1 MSEEYAKV
9 NSMIDDSVSDE
20 DIIKKLPKSKG
31 SLAGRVFRGAAD
43 KAGSAVA
50 TVTGGVGNMGMRII
64 AGGMAAV
71 QTASVT
77 SIAVVA
83 STVLGLGIAS
93 NAGDSF
99 PIQYRDESF
108 PDNDYNCLDEY
119 AEAWKGVFGTIN
131 ESPLAQQTGVV
142 IKRLREINEW
152 SKAYVG
158 QSIPNE
164 LVCDTEDCPYYG
176 HTGCTDPDHK
186 VKQQDYGLKGYYDL
200 GGKIDLANV
209 MRIHDFFAEYGLTDV
224 QIAAI
229 CGIAT
234 IESRIDFTSL
244 EGYNLSGDRYNL
256 DPSVKTDEYGFKPWA
271 EGIDSP
277 IQTPTCMHEIIA
289 NTYDGPDQP
298 IDYAAYSAEYPSIH
312 KLGIGLVGFTDGPGF
327 YNNTFLRN
335 YADELNDRVTL
346 IQRLVEGSRGW
357 REELRQRAA
366 DIYHVIFG
374 ADGDDKRG
382 NANDY
387 IEKVDENTFLFF
399 KDHPECL
406 QELDNWDERTV
417 DGELKS
423 SAWLYEDAYNK
434 YQEAERALV
443 AAVNDY
449 QATAD
454 EYETKLNQLKNGPWM
469 YHTVS
474 TSNDSGGGVL
484 EDVTF
489 EKHSLPD
496 ENGNGG
502 DIDKITTNNNE
513 DSEYLSILKLHK
525 LYECGPSEQFEPF
538 VEYENTYT
546 GESKN
551 DIDVVYAEAN
561 PIWQEDPKNPNITQ
575 NISITCQHGTGPGNP
590 YNPTIGGGMMQTP
603 PIEPGPYASPWEWQA
618 YYAQLQAYNQW
629 LIQWQNEQQYR
640 QEQIDAEAAQI
651 AAGQMPTAPVPPT
664 VPSIPRPG
672 SYPRREDYGYSPY
685 YGWSYGNEA
694 AYQQALNEYTTAAAV
709 WSQYDQAMRIYNIK
723 LSQYQQ
729 DMAYMNANGGLDFFT
744 GTNPAAEAEHA
755 RIFALKAEL
764 DALAPQ
770 VKQKFDF
777 MQQKKA
783 EYDETLEDFNKWS
796 KAFAHDIVRFYN
808 ALQDFYTASEF
819 DMETRIRDA
828 AYTNTSIFD
837 ETSFYTKAAYEYKFN
852 ELISGESVDFRALFG
867 ELGAGDEEES
877 DDDENP
883 KPTPQQLK
891 LYYELWQNYAKYA
904 TNLPQNG
911 KYINWWVPEVQLLYF
926 VGGSYDAEKDQ
937 GLKIR
942 DEYKNQSCGQ
952 CSSGLPERDTT
963 GKYYYDWMSSWKG
976 DDYTG
981 RDITTATKN
990 FFYDMVSGGFD
1001 DGTLTLRTEYAYA
1014 YYYMFQY
1021 GSPYQKA
1028 INYAGAGGE
1037 ASRIMEEMI
1046 AEGRWQ
1052 TNTSNTLS
1060 DTAMPHNDK
1069 WKEYQTADV
1078 TRQWEID
1085 TSTSMSTSIL
1095 SILGSNQNH
1104 SRVNLLTDI
1113 WNGCKYI
1120 NVIENSTA
1128 ANSAMYLVDN
1138 PLIYKDKN
1146 DKFYKMKYAD
1156 YDAVENQPVSNL
1168 YKVVFNT
1175 INERLKTKG
1184 KQAMSGEPSDGFN
1197 FVKTCVLWS
1206 GMDAEFENIN
1216 SIEDL
1221 HEYLKEATSSVWQ
1234 DESEYQTDEDDEKAI
1249 GRGNSR
1255 IWEQRKL
1262 GPYYDENGNVYY
1274 RYKWYLVPRVLGER
1288 NVDTDLK
1295 WYDDMR
1301 NDDAERGFGE
1311 PDEDLDKWD
1320 VHNVDEHDTNN
1331 TPSIA
1336 KGEDVDGYKRKLN
1349 ENKRTVDWMRI
1360 DWECWDKQ
1368 CEICGGKGGH
1378 GDTNLLCAGDLL
1390 VSDDKVCLWLGEDK
1404 VQSMFPLEKNSD
1416 EKLVYAGG
1424 DEATRL
1430 KSMDDETGF
1439 EWSKPCADYINHD
1452 TPCPTHGSLNDLP
1465 KEAKK
1470 EDPESCNPYNPEGKW
1485 TVYRLITS
1493 NYTDEYRNAGIVF
1506 DITRDGE
1513 WELWYKY
1520 KYKGMSPKSDTRA
1533 YLDQVRKEIDAV
1545 INTDYPRDL

>member
-1 MSEEYAKV
+1 MADEYAKV
-9 NSMIDDSVSDE
+9 KSMLDDNPDEIEQSVS
-20 DIIKKLPKSKG
+20 
-31 SLAGRVFRGAAD
+31 
-43 KAGSAVA
+43 KAVKAKNMFKRTTGSAV
-50 TVTGGVGNMGMRII
+50 TGVTNLGTRIA
-64 AGGMAAV
+64 AGGMAV
-71 QTASVT
+71 IQTTSIT
-77 SIAVVA
+77 SIA
-83 STVLGLGIAS
+83 TVLSIIFGIGVAA
-93 NAGDSF
+93 NPGDDYL
-99 PIQYRDESF
+99 IQYRDDYL
-108 PDNDYNCLDEY
+108 PMNDYECLDEY
-119 AEAWKGVFGTIN
+119 VEAYKGVFGTIN
-131 ESPLAQQTGVV
+131 ENPLAEQSSTVV
-142 IKRLREINEW
+142 KRLREINEW
-152 SKAYVG
+152 SKAYVE
-158 QSIPNE
+158 QKVPDKLICKE
-164 LVCDTEDCPYYG
+164 QDCPYYG
-176 HTGCTDPDHK
+176 HEGCTDPDHAVEK
-186 VKQQDYGLKGYYDL
+186 FDEGVNGYYDL
-200 GGKIDLANV
+200 GGRIDLANV
-209 MRIHDFFAEYGLTDV
+209 MRIHDFFRAYGLTDV

-229 CGIAT
+229 CGVAT

-256 DPSVKTDEYGFKPWA
+256 DPSATTDEYGFKAWA
-271 EGIDSP
+271 EGIGDSP
-277 IQTPTCMHEIIA
+277 IQTPTCMHEIK
-289 NTYDGPDQP
+289 NNQYSGPDQP
-298 IDYAAYSAEYPSIH
+298 IDYAAYSDEYPSIH
-312 KLGIGLVGFTDGPGF
+312 KLGLGLVGFTDGPGF

-335 YADELNDRVTL
+335 FADELNDRVTL
-346 IQRLVEGSRGW
+346 IQRIVEGSRGW

-399 KDHPECL
+399 KDHPEYL
-406 QELDNWDERTV
+406 QELDNWNERTV

-423 SAWLYEDAYNK
+423 SAWLYEKAYND
-434 YQEAERALV
+434 YQEAERALD

-454 EYETKLNQLKNGPWM
+454 EYEAKLNQLKNGPWM
-469 YHTVS
+469 YHTVN
-474 TSNDSGGGVL
+474 TSDDSSGGVL

-489 EKHSLPD
+489 ERHSLPD

-502 DIDKITTNNNE
+502 DIDKITTNDNE
-513 DSEYLSILKLHK
+513 DSRYLSILKLHK

-551 DIDVVYAEAN
+551 NIDVVYAEAN
-561 PIWQEDPKNPNITQ
+561 PIWQEDPKNPNMTQ
-575 NISITCQHGTGPGNP
+575 NISIICQHGTGPGNP
-590 YNPTIGGGMMQTP
+590 YNPTMGGGAMPTP
-603 PIEPGPYASPWEWQA
+603 PIAPGPYDPPWVWQA
-618 YYAQLQAYNQW
+618 YYAQMQAYNQW
-629 LIQWQNEQQYR
+629 FAQWQAEQQYR
-640 QEQIDAEAAQI
+640 QEQINAEAAQI

-664 VPSIPRPG
+664 APSIPRPG
-672 SYPRREDYGYSPY
+672 SYPRREDY
-685 YGWSYGNEA
+685 YGDEA
-694 AYQQALNEYTTAAAV
+694 AYQQALNEYTTAAAI

-744 GTNPAAEAEHA
+744 GTNPAAEEEHA

-770 VKQKFDF
+770 VKQKFEF

-819 DMETRIRDA
+819 DMESKIRDA
-828 AYTNTSIFD
+828 AYSDTTIFG
-837 ETSFYTKAAYEYKFN
+837 EVIFYSKAAYEYEFTEKIMQESGLDSEPVKFK
-852 ELISGESVDFRALFG
+852 DLFD
-867 ELGAGDEEES
+867 EIGDGEEE
-877 DDDENP
+877 DEDGKL
-883 KPTPQQLK
+883 KPTPQKLK

-904 TNLPQNG
+904 TNLPKNG
-911 KYINWWVPEVQLLYF
+911 KYINWWTPEVQLLYF
-926 VGGSYDAEKDQ
+926 VGGSYDAEKDE

-942 DEYKNQSCGQ
+942 DEYREISCGECDQ
-952 CSSGLPERDTT
+952 VPERDTT
-963 GKYYYDWMSSWKG
+963 GKYYYDWMSTWKG
-976 DDYTG
+976 EDYTS

-990 FFYDMVSGGFD
+990 FYYDMVSGGFD
-1001 DGTLTLRTEYAYA
+1001 DGTLQLRTEYAYA

-1021 GSPYQKA
+1021 NSPYQQA
-1028 INYAGAGGE
+1028 INYASVGGE
-1037 ASRIMEEMI
+1037 ASKIMDEMI

-1060 DTAMPHNDK
+1060 DAAMPHNDK
-1069 WKEYQTADV
+1069 WKEFQEAEI

-1095 SILGSNQNH
+1095 ATLSNKQNH
-1104 SRVNLLTDI
+1104 SRVNLLNDI
-1113 WNGCKYI
+1113 WNGCRYI
-1120 NVIENSTA
+1120 NVIENSTIG
-1128 ANSAMYLVDN
+1128 NSALYLVDN
-1138 PLIYKDKN
+1138 PLIYEDSSN
-1146 DKFYKMKYAD
+1146 EFYKLKYGES
-1156 YDAVENQPVSNL
+1156 ENSATEPVSSL

-1175 INERLKTKG
+1175 INERLKNKG
-1184 KQAMSGEPSDGFN
+1184 KQSMSGEPSDGFN
-1197 FVKTCVLWS
+1197 FVKTSILWS

-1216 SIEDL
+1216 NIDDL
-1221 HEYLKEATSSVWQ
+1221 HDYLKEATSSVWQ

-1249 GRGNSR
+1249 GRGNSK

-1262 GPYYDENGNVYY
+1262 GPYYDENGDVYY
-1274 RYKWYLVPRVLGER
+1274 RYQWVLVPRVLGER
-1288 NVDTDLK
+1288 DSDTDLK

-1320 VHNVDEHDTNN
+1320 VHKVDEHDTNN

-1349 ENKRTVDWMRI
+1349 ENKRTADWIRV
-1360 DWECWDKQ
+1360 DWECWDKE
-1368 CEICGGKGGH
+1368 CEECGGKGGH
-1378 GDTNLLCAGDLL
+1378 GDTSLLCPGDLL
-1390 VSDDKVCLWLGEDK
+1390 VSDDKVAIWFGEDA
-1404 VQSMFPLEKNSD
+1404 VQSMFPLEKNND

-1424 DEATRL
+1424 DNATKL

-1439 EWSKPCADYINHD
+1439 EWSKPCTDYINHD
-1452 TPCPTHGSLNDLP
+1452 TKCPTHGSLDDLP
-1465 KEAKK
+1465 KEAEK

-1506 DITRDGE
+1506 DVTRDGE
-1513 WELWYKY
+1513 WELWYQY
-1520 KYKGMSPKSDTRA
+1520 KYKGMEPNADTKT
-1533 YLDQVRKEIDAV
+1533 YLEKVREELGAV
-1545 INTDYPRDL
+1545 INTDYPRDK